1 MDSLLI
7 KPRDEKE
14 LAYIVE
20 LMENIG
26 ALYNRVPQD
35 ATEEFEMA
43 MMIKNKTI
51 NTAGIMR
58 KDMERTDLSMHEQLM
73 LTRSEQDI
81 QERLIITERKI
92 QHEEDEWISNL

>member
-1 MDSLLI
+1 MESMLI
-7 KPRDEKE
+7 KPKDEKE
-14 LAYIVE
+14 LAYIIE
-20 LMENIG
+20 LMHNVG
-26 ALYNRVPQD
+26 ALYTLVPED

-43 MMIKNKTI
+43 MMIKDKTI

-81 QERLIITERKI
+81 KDKLIVTERKI
-92 QHEEDEWISNL
+92 QHEEDEWINNL

>member
-1 MDSLLI
+1 MESLLI
-7 KPRDEKE
+7 KPRDKKE
-14 LAYIVE
+14 LAYLIE

-26 ALYNRVPQD
+26 SLYNLVPED

-81 QERLIITERKI
+81 KERLIITERKI
-92 QHEEDEWISNL
+92 QHEEDEWISSL